1 MCVEFFLLYS
11 RPETGFERVGGRGR
25 RNTPVEEGFGKPW
38 VFEKVKFLSPAQV
51 KKMPQE
57 IGVFLCEVESSQTP
71 KRGPNDMKEE
81 HRIVTARLEDQ
92 NQEQEICQKF

>member
-1 MCVEFFLLYS
+1 MPGEM
-11 RPETGFERVGGRGR
+11 
-25 RNTPVEEGFGKPW
+25 
-38 VFEKVKFLSPAQV
+38 
-51 KKMPQE
+51 KMPQE

-81 HRIVTARLEDQ
+81 HQ

>member
-1 MCVEFFLLYS
+1 MVE
-11 RPETGFERVGGRGR
+11 R
-25 RNTPVEEGFGKPW
+25 RFCKADVAGSNPVSGSSNKTPQTRCFVLPGEM
-38 VFEKVKFLSPAQV
+38 
-51 KKMPQE
+51 KMPQE

-92 NQEQEICQKF
+92 NQEQEICQKFWC